1 MDEANKS
8 EWMCPECGTAVDTS
22 RMGFLAEVSC
32 PQCGKEGRAN
42 TTLANFRLD
51 NILGIGGM
59 SVVMRAYD
67 PTLGRPL
74 AIKLLNETYRT
85 QEDRIRK
92 FEAECSL
99 MAKVRH
105 ENVVSVYSAGWD
117 KGQFYI
123 AMELVDGENLE
134 LIIDRRKFLLPNQ
147 AVEIIRQ
154 VALGLQ
160 AAHEAGLL
168 HRDVKPGNVIITKDN
183 QAKVLDFGLSMES
196 QEADGD
202 TEEVIWATPFYVP
215 PETLRREKEDVRS
228 DIYALGMTL
237 RNLLTGVDTMPEEFT
252 SVSSL
257 LALKEKFPRM
267 RTAYPHLDPDL
278 CDFVDHMTAFK
289 PDDRPA
295 DYRDVLAELAE
306 VQEHLA
312 REGQRRATRL
322 WLQEKKREIMIL
334 AGSALLGIVL
344 ATTVVCST
352 TVREEQKY
360 LTAPTD
366 RSFPDWQDAAKAE
379 SLIGASQWQ
388 AAASIYQKLAEKA
401 QDPAAG
407 ARAGLMAAMFK
418 VLQGAPVQDADALLE
433 RASRHYAAAE
443 NGSPTAPGGWQETQA
458 AVELAKAQAP
468 LDVGRLQDI
477 RQPLLRVAAAAVA
490 AARDMEDGFVLEAQ
504 ALAKAASDEVEQGSG
519 ALAELVAPFK
529 SYELQLAHDAVPKTR
544 ERVLHLLGSG
554 MLDQAQ
560 GAMQVLSTLKLSP
573 AEKAELQVQQELCKV
588 AKAAF
593 AAFRK
598 HGEDPIKAMASPQ
611 LFHNA
616 ASHVEK
622 GDASFANEMHCL
634 ALMLRGEYAKAFSLD
649 PYKDNAESDKPFA
662 VLMRHWRQQ
671 LGAK

>member
-1 MDEANKS
+1 MDEASKS
-8 EWMCPECGTAVDTS
+8 EWTCPECGTAVDTS
-22 RMGFLAEVSC
+22 KMGFLAEVSC
-32 PQCGKEGRAN
+32 PKCGKEGRAN

-123 AMELVDGENLE
+123 AMELVNGENLE

-168 HRDVKPGNVIITKDN
+168 HRDVKPGNVIITKAN

-196 QEADGD
+196 QQADGD

-278 CDFVDHMTAFK
+278 CDFVDHMSAFK

-312 REGQRRATRL
+312 KEGQRRATRL

-334 AGSALLGIVL
+334 GGAALLGIVL

-360 LTAPTD
+360 LTAPAE
-366 RSFPDWQDAAKAE
+366 RSSPDWQDAAKAE
-379 SLIGASQWQ
+379 ALIGASQWQ
-388 AAASIYQKLAEKA
+388 SAASIYQRLAEKA
-401 QDPAAG
+401 QDPAVG
-407 ARAGLMAAMFK
+407 ARAGLMGAMFK
-418 VLQGAPVQDADALLE
+418 VIQGAPLQDADALLQ
-433 RASRHYAAAE
+433 RADTHFAATGKID
-443 NGSPTAPGGWQETQA
+443 NGAPGGWQETQA
-458 AVELAKAQAP
+458 ALELAKADAP
-468 LDVGRLQDI
+468 LDADGLQDV
-477 RQPLLRVAAAAVA
+477 RQPLLRAAVAVVA
-490 AARDMEDGFVLEAQ
+490 AARAMDEGYMQEAQ
-504 ALAKAASDEVEQGSG
+504 ALAAQAAAEAEGGSG
-519 ALAELVAPFK
+519 AIAELTSPLK
-529 SYELQLAHDAVPKTR
+529 SYELQLAHDAVPAARKH
-544 ERVLHLLGSG
+544 VLRLLGSG
-554 MLDQAQ
+554 MLNRAEET
-560 GAMQVLSTLKLSP
+560 MQVLSQLQLSP
-573 AEKAELQVQQELCKV
+573 AEQAELDVQQQVCKV

-593 AAFRK
+593 ETFRK
-598 HGEDPIKAMASPQ
+598 HGQDPMKALSSPVV
-611 LFHNA
+611 FRDA
-616 ASHVEK
+616 AAHVK
-622 GDASFANEMHCL
+622 SDSTFANEMCCL
-634 ALMLRGEYAKAFSLD
+634 AHMLRGEYAKAFALD
-649 PYKDNAESDKPFA
+649 PYKDSADSQKPFA
-662 VLMRHWRQQ
+662 VLMRHWKQR

>member
-1 MDEANKS
+1 MEETKKS
-8 EWMCPECGTAVDTS
+8 EWTCPECGTAVDTS
-22 RMGFLAEVSC
+22 NMGFLAEVSC

-51 NILGIGGM
+51 NILGVGGM

-92 FEAECSL
+92 FESECSL

-168 HRDVKPGNVIITKDN
+168 HRDVKPGNVIITKGN

-196 QEADGD
+196 HESEDD
-202 TEEVIWATPFYVP
+202 SEEVIWATPFYVP

-237 RNLLTGVDTMPEEFT
+237 RNLLTGVDTMPEEFN

-267 RTAYPHLDPDL
+267 RSAYPHLDPDL

-289 PDDRPA
+289 PADRPA
-295 DYRDVLAELAE
+295 DYHDVLTELAEL
-306 VQEHLA
+306 QEHLTKA
-312 REGQRRATRL
+312 GQRRATRL

-334 AGSALLGIVL
+334 AGAALLGMVL

-352 TVREEQKY
+352 TVQEVQKY
-360 LTAPTD
+360 LTAPND
-366 RSFPDWQDAAKAE
+366 RTAPDWQDAAKAE
-379 SLIGASQWQ
+379 SLVAASQWQ
-388 AAASIYQKLAEKA
+388 AAASIYQKLAEKT
-401 QDPAAG
+401 QDSGVG
-407 ARAGLMAAMFK
+407 ARAGLMAAMCK
-418 VLQGAPVQDADALLE
+418 VLQGSSLQDADALLE

-443 NGSPTAPGGWQETQA
+443 KVSYTAPGGWQDTQA
-458 AVELAKAQAP
+458 ALELAKAEAP
-468 LDVGRLQDI
+468 VDIAKLQDI
-477 RQPLLRVAAAAVA
+477 HQPLLRVAATTVA
-490 AARDMEDGFVLEAQ
+490 AARAMEEGFTQEAQ
-504 ALAKAASDEVEQGSG
+504 QLAKAAADDAENGSG
-519 ALAELVAPFK
+519 AFAELAAPLK

-544 ERVLHLLGSG
+544 ERVLRLLGSG

-560 GAMQVLSTLKLSP
+560 DAMKSLSALKLSS
-573 AEKAELQVQQELCKV
+573 AEEAELQVQQELCTL
-588 AKAAF
+588 AKAVF
-593 AAFRK
+593 ATFRK
-598 HGEDPIKAMASPQ
+598 HGEDPVKAMESPQ
-611 LFHNA
+611 LFRNA
-616 ASHVEK
+616 ASNVEK
-622 GDASFANEMHCL
+622 DATFANEMHCL
-634 ALMLRGEYAKAFSLD
+634 VLMLRGEYAKAFSMD
-649 PYKDNAESDKPFA
+649 PYKDNTESNKPFA
-662 VLMRHWRQQ
+662 VLMRHWKQQ
-671 LGAK
+671 LNAK